1 MSDEVKHPHQTLP
14 YPDHPL
20 PSRQLACEKYRHDPA
35 EQMIISGS
43 LATSA
48 RYRRVT
54 QGVVSMKWHR
64 QVILCMSS
72 TLYMYI
78 YMYLFVY
85 TYIYIHIYATWVYFG
100 IIRDTVQHNFLINIY
115 IYMIIYAYL

>member
-1 MSDEVKHPHQTLP
+1 MSNEVKHPHQTLP

-35 EQMIISGS
+35 EQMIISGN

-78 YMYLFVY
+78 YIYVFICLYVYIY
-85 TYIYIHIYATWVYFG
+85 TYICDLG
-100 IIRDTVQHNFLINIY
+100 IFRNNTRHSTAQISDKY